1 MFFLSIFLGWLLKYL
16 TLKYSGLKTYSRARP
31 MFLGLILGE
40 YVIGA
45 IWIIIGLFAGKGYRI
60 LTA

>member
-16 TLKYSGLKTYSRARP
+16 TLKHSGVKAYSRARP

-45 IWIIIGLFAGKGYRI
+45 IWIIIGLFAGRGYRI

>member
-1 MFFLSIFLGWLLKYL
+1 MYNQAKPL
-16 TLKYSGLKTYSRARP
+16 
-31 MFLGLILGE
+31 FLGLILGE

-45 IWIIIGLFAGKGYRI
+45 MWIIVGLFVGRGYRI

>member
-1 MFFLSIFLGWLLKYL
+1 
-16 TLKYSGLKTYSRARP
+16 

-45 IWIIIGLFAGKGYRI
+45 IWIIIGLFVGRGYHI
-60 LTA
+60 LTAWSGSFELIIGAYPVDV